1 MNECRWLRDV
11 VAHLLWSFRSTLHN
25 SGHLAANSSSNSRRT
40 ASLELLTFAVH
51 KRILTATLKGL
62 SEGVR
67 RMESVVERVYA
78 KLSAVLLKHP
88 NLRTR
93 LAEQTR
99 SAARN
104 MVLRFDVHGRW
115 KDMEQDR
122 HRHSISPHSQMI
134 QACSTIAPLPEP
146 PPAYVLREIRDQVLN
161 DADQALVLT
170 VIYNSVVDTGL
181 QIDPW
186 AGIDRD
192 DVDERALMFFQ
203 LEAYDAQGDG
213 FGLDP
218 CGVESKDSPL
228 LPCDEPTLL
237 HFVSNLTNFASDQSP
252 ATHVKLREN
261 DVEAAGALTEQRCRN
276 FRDESPGFN
285 GDWLDPV
292 PDGSQVLIERLHPW
306 DADESPTI
314 VSQYVEYFDSQRTAF
329 TEVTSPNGGVS
340 LSASTSMVSTHSPG
354 LPPAKGTNPAT
365 KRRNRGPKATSDELV
380 KRVLVQHHL
389 NHDGTVNKLPLS
401 TREIERRTQKGISD
415 TTAGNILNRLFGSNS
430 AYRKA
435 CKSGLIEF
443 SVKVFDQG
451 AGAFGTIDNF
461 KLAETLD
468 ERRKPIRNSR
478 RTKPVDDEV

>member
-1 MNECRWLRDV
+1 V
-11 VAHLLWSFRSTLHN
+11 
-25 SGHLAANSSSNSRRT
+25 SSNSRRI

-134 QACSTIAPLPEP
+134 QACGTIAPLPEP

-261 DVEAAGALTEQRCRN
+261 DVEADAVVDQVPA
-276 FRDESPGFN
+276 
-285 GDWLDPV
+285 DP
-292 PDGSQVLIERLHPW
+292 PKPLAE
-306 DADESPTI
+306 
-314 VSQYVEYFDSQRTAF
+314 
-329 TEVTSPNGGVS
+329 
-340 LSASTSMVSTHSPG
+340 ASTSQEAPLNYDA
-354 LPPAKGTNPAT
+354 LPQVASCLAIAKAKCQSAEVKAWMIEQYAIQKNGSFKNLPATFAWIEDHFDKFGEDIPDDLREYEVPSLDTWRRQVTSVRKATGTN
-365 KRRNRGPKATSDELV
+365 
-380 KRVLVQHHL
+380 
-389 NHDGTVNKLPLS
+389 VNTPRAGRSHGLS
-401 TREIERRTQKGISD
+401 T
-415 TTAGNILNRLFGSNS
+415 
-430 AYRKA
+430 
-435 CKSGLIEF
+435 
-443 SVKVFDQG
+443 VKV
-451 AGAFGTIDNF
+451 
-461 KLAETLD
+461 AE
-468 ERRKPIRNSR
+468 I
-478 RTKPVDDEV
+478 